1 MMQSI
6 TDIQNGLYDF
16 LIGIPGIPTAIQVEN
31 ERFVPNIRNPW
42 IRTLLVPAE
51 TTKQSQGINGLN
63 RLSGIYAVDLYYPAG
78 RTTVNNI
85 NLVADTIINSYI
97 EQLYINSNSTYIQ
110 ILSAWRNTSTQ
121 DGDWIQI
128 PVTIRWESQ
137 AARS

>member
-1 MMQSI
+1 MQSI

-16 LIGIPGIPTAIQVEN
+16 LVGIPGIPTAIQVEN
-31 ERFVPNIRNPW
+31 ERFVPNIRNPG
-42 IRTLLVPAE
+42 IRTLLVSAE